1 MTIFDLEHFS
11 SDHFALFGLPR
22 RQALD
27 ELDLERMYRDIQA
40 KVHPDKHAHLADAEK
55 RLAMQW
61 ATKVNEAYLTLKGPL
76 KRAEY
81 LLKLLGHDP
90 QIERNTAMPADFLM
104 QQMELREAVA
114 ECRAGGD
121 VDALERMHR
130 QMKKEMAG
138 QHQALVVALD
148 EKKDYTRGAEVV
160 RQLMFQEKLLH
171 EIDEAM
177 QAVEA

>member
-11 SDHFALFGLPR
+11 RDHFALFDLPR
-22 RQALD
+22 RQAL
-27 ELDLERMYRDIQA
+27 EEIELERKYRDIQA
-40 KVHPDKHAHLADAEK
+40 QVHPDKHAHLAEADK

-61 ATKVNEAYLTLKGPL
+61 ATKVNEAYQTLKSPL

-81 LLKLLGHDP
+81 LLGLSGHDP

-114 ECRAGGD
+114 EAREAGD
-121 VDALERMHR
+121 VDELDRMHR
-130 QMKKEMAG
+130 RMKKEMAD
-138 QHQALVVALD
+138 QHQGLIRALD
-148 EKKDYTRGAEVV
+148 DGKDYSRGAEIV

-171 EIDEAM
+171 DIDEAL